1 MCFGT
6 KSYFSK
12 LMAQN
17 PTSGII
23 DAYSDFYENHD
34 EAWRMLGAKYK
45 AQNIADVCRGKQ
57 FAKVLEVGAGDG
69 SILYY
74 LDQQHFATELY
85 AIEISESGVDHIK
98 SRNLKSVKEVQ
109 IFDGYHIPYADQEF
123 DLVIL
128 AHVLEHVEYE
138 RMLLRELKR
147 VSKFQVIEVPR
158 DYRFGVDQRINHF
171 LAYGHLNVYTPSSL
185 RYLLRSE
192 GFKILADKTSMITPE
207 VTRFN
212 TFINQKKQKS
222 LLKNLKITAEY
233 QLKTILNRLLGKKFQ
248 EKLASAYTVLCS
260 SSEEKTQ
267 IFNR

>member
-1 MCFGT
+1 MPETISRG
-6 KSYFSK
+6 
-12 LMAQN
+12 N
-17 PTSGII
+17 II
-23 DAYSDFYENHD
+23 TAYDNFYQNHD

-45 AQNIADVCRGKQ
+45 AQNLMDVCKGRQ
-57 FAKVLEVGAGDG
+57 FLKVLEVGSGDG

-74 LDQQHFATELY
+74 LDQWNFAPELY
-85 AIEISESGVDHIK
+85 AIEISESGVEHIK

-109 IFDGYHIPYADQEF
+109 VFDGYHIPYADQTF

-138 RMLLRELKR
+138 RTLLRELKR

-158 DYRFGVDQRINHF
+158 DYRFGVDKRINHF

-192 GFKILADKTSMITPE
+192 GFEVLADKTSMIAPE

-212 TFINQKKQKS
+212 NFTNQKKHQS
-222 LLKNLKITAEY
+222 FFANFKITAEY
-233 QLKTILNRLLGKKFQ
+233 QLKTVLNRLMGKKTQ
-248 EKLASAYTVLCS
+248 EKLANAYTVLCRATD
-260 SSEEKTQ
+260 KTPK
-267 IFNR
+267 IF

>member
-1 MCFGT
+1 MRT
-6 KSYFSK
+6 KSYFSR

-17 PTSGII
+17 QTSEII
-23 DAYSDFYENHD
+23 DAYSGFYENHD

-45 AQNIADVCRGKQ
+45 AQNIVDVCRGKQ

-69 SILYY
+69 SILYH
-74 LDQQHFATELY
+74 LDQQQFAPELF
-85 AIEISESGVDHIK
+85 AIEISESGVEHIK
-98 SRNLKSVKEVQ
+98 GRNLRSIKEVQ
-109 IFDGYHIPYADQEF
+109 LFDGYHIPYADQEF

-147 VSKFQVIEVPR
+147 VARFQVIEVPR
-158 DYRFGVDQRINHF
+158 DYRFGVDNRIGHF
-171 LAYGHLNVYTPSSL
+171 LAYGHINVYTPSSL

-192 GFKILADKTSMITPE
+192 GFKILTDKTSMIQPE

-222 LLKNLKITAEY
+222 LVKNLKITVEY
-233 QLKTILNRLLGKKFQ
+233 RLKTILNRLLGKKSR

-260 SSEEKTQ
+260 FSEEKTQ